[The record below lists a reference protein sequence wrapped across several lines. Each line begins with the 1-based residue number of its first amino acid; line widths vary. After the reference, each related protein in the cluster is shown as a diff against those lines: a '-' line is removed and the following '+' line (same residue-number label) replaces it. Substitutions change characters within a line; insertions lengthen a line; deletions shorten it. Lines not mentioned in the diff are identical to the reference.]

1 MRVISH
7 LRTIRIDANLTL
19 SEVEE
24 LTGVSKAT
32 LSKIETGRELPADKY
47 LDDLARAYGEPA
59 GWYDAPLLL
68 LIQADKDGDE

>member
-1 MRVISH
+1 MRLLSH
-7 LRTIRIDANLTL
+7 LRTIRVDANLTL

-47 LDDLARAYGEPA
+47 LDDLARAYGEPSS
-59 GWYDAPLLL
+59 WYEPPLLL
-68 LIQADKDGDE
+68 LIQADKDVDE